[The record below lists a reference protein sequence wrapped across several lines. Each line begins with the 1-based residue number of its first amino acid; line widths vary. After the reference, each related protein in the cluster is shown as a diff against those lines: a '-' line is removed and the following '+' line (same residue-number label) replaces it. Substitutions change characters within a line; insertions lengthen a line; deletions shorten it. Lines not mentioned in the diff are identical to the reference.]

1 MGHDPEVPE
10 GDAVVA
16 CPRFA
21 FVRCQRGGDTGG
33 FGSVLRS
40 RTAMSGTTAVKVV
53 LDLEKLLCSRFAA
66 DTDEDIVVR
75 VVGVLGS

>member
-1 MGHDPEVPE
+1 
-10 GDAVVA
+10 
-16 CPRFA
+16 
-21 FVRCQRGGDTGG
+21 
-33 FGSVLRS
+33 
-40 RTAMSGTTAVKVV
+40 MSGTTAVKVV